1 MRIKS
6 APIYLAFTGF
16 LLGFCFCTATTAQAQ
31 KEKTIISN
39 EKHFISYKV
48 DGANVI
54 FTIEAIYDLTND
66 LQGKFPD
73 TDFFSIKVDVNRNGQ
88 IDKDLDVGY
97 SVIGRKT
104 QICTIYLLSEYAT
117 SICGELKSPATLKIS
132 FEGSKNQDKPHPI
145 FVFTIPKS
153 ELNQGGN
160 KVDLIFTCFSS
171 GKGYTYYPRTFPR
184 DSRAASPPFDKIITI
199 NL

>member
-6 APIYLAFTGF
+6 SPISLISTAV
-16 LLGFCFCTATTAQAQ
+16 LLSVFFCSVLTVNAQN
-31 KEKTIISN
+31 EKTIISKK
-39 EKHFISYKV
+39 KHLISYKV
-48 DGANVI
+48 NGPNVI
-54 FTIEAIYDLTND
+54 FTIEAVKDFSND

-73 TDFFSIKVDVNRNGQ
+73 TDFFSMQIDVNRNGK

-97 SVIGRKT
+97 GVISKST
-104 QICTIYLLSEYAT
+104 KICAHYLISEYAT

-132 FEGSKNQDKPHPI
+132 FEGSKKEDKPHPI
-145 FVFTIPKS
+145 YVFTIPKT

-171 GKGYTYYPRTFPR
+171 GEGYTYYPKTRPI
-184 DSRAASPPFDKIITI
+184 DSRAVSPSFAKTITI
-199 NL
+199 DL